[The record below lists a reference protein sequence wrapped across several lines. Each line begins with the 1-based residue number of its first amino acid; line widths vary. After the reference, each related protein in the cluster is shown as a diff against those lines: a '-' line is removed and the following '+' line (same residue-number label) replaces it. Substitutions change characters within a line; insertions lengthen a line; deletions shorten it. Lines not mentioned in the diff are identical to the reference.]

1 MTYGRYV
8 GCMTGT
14 SVDGL
19 DLALIEVSP
28 PKNVDLA
35 RESISILNAQT
46 IPLPEK
52 LRDALLAS
60 GQPDQSSVDLLGE
73 CDVQLGDFIGA
84 SIIDW
89 LRSLDISLA
98 SIRAIGSHG
107 QTVRHR
113 PPGTRDSA
121 FTLQIGDPNQI
132 AEITGIDTVADF
144 RRRDVAAGGQGAPLA
159 PAFHDVLFGNTAT
172 ATCVVN
178 IGGISN
184 ISPLGNHNGG
194 FDTGPGNCLMDAWFC
209 QHHPN
214 HPERFDTSGK
224 WAAVGKVQE
233 ALLERMLGDVY
244 FARRP
249 PKSTGREYFNLA
261 WLESH
266 VSALSD
272 LLPSADV
279 QATLSQLTA
288 TTLAASIIQSM
299 PDVRDVP
306 ICGGGRANDHLM
318 RSIQECLRDLT
329 EEDIR
334 VMPAEAWGFD
344 GDAIEAAAFAWLAYR
359 RMANLSG
366 NDPRVTGAL
375 GARVLGAIYPG

>member
-28 PKNVDLA
+28 PKQSNRA
-35 RESISILNAQT
+35 RDAISVLNAQT
-46 IPLPEK
+46 RPLPQK
-52 LRDALLAS
+52 LRDALLAC
-60 GQPDQSSVDLLGE
+60 GQPDQSSVDLLGK
-73 CDVQLGDFIGA
+73 CDTQLGDFIGA
-84 SIIDW
+84 CIVDW
-89 LRSLDISLA
+89 LHSLDIKPT

-113 PPGTRDSA
+113 PPGTSDSA

-159 PAFHDVLFGNTAT
+159 PAFHDVLFGDTAR

-184 ISPLGNHNGG
+184 ISPLSNQTGG

-214 HPERFDTSGK
+214 LPERYDASGR
-224 WAAVGKVQE
+224 WAATGQVQE
-233 ALLERMLGDVY
+233 ALLKRMLGDAY
-244 FARRP
+244 FAKRP
-249 PKSTGREYFNLA
+249 PKSTGREHFNLA

-266 VSALSD
+266 MSALPG
-272 LLPSADV
+272 LLSAADV

-288 TTLAASIIQSM
+288 TTVAAAIVESM

-306 ICGGGRANDHLM
+306 ICGGGRANDHLLRNM
-318 RSIQECLRDLT
+318 QRCLQELPADAQ
-329 EEDIR
+329 
-334 VMPAEAWGFD
+334 VMPSEAWGFD

-359 RMANLSG
+359 RLANLAG
-366 NDPRVTGAL
+366 NSPSVTGAL
-375 GARVLGAIYPG
+375 GTRVLGAIYLG